1 MKAKRVTKTSM
12 AMALWAGVAATAFA
26 GTVRIDPAARPSAPT
41 NLKARALAP
50 SVAELRWESASEKN
64 ARWFRIEY
72 QEGGNTFKTLAHCGA
87 NTTTLRVT
95 HLKPGVPAT
104 FRVTAI
110 NDAGESTPSPV
121 ASAKLPALIEEP
133 EEVGPIYAG
142 RDVTVALPKR
152 SVMLRG
158 ENRGGIDATP
168 GWSQVSGPGTVMF
181 VDPKDMGTEASFPG
195 GGIYELCLDADPED
209 AGNKNKDWVRVT
221 VYPDYAALKASLR
234 HSPSS
239 RKLVFAIDAPDMK
252 LLENLTLDLTVT
264 DIETGKVIL
273 NQKSGAAGLL
283 RAEFAVDT
291 PERNGMYE
299 VTATLINKDGIAVRI
314 FDRDEQ
320 GQPLQF
326 GE

>member
-1 MKAKRVTKTSM
+1 MKAMVT
-12 AMALWAGVAATAFA
+12 AALWAVVAVTVFA
-26 GTVRIDPAARPSAPT
+26 GEVRTSAPV
-41 NLKARALAP
+41 NLKARALSP
-50 SVAELRWESASEKN
+50 SVAELRWERASEKK

-72 QEGGNTFKTLAHCGA
+72 QEGENTFKTLAHCGA
-87 NTTTLRVT
+87 NTTTFRVT
-95 HLKPGVPAT
+95 HLKPGAPAM

-110 NDAGESTPSPV
+110 NDAGESAPGPV
-121 ASAKLPALIEEP
+121 ASVKLLALIEEP

-142 RDVTVALPKR
+142 RDLTVALPKR

-168 GWSQVSGPGTVMF
+168 VWSQVSGPGTVTF
-181 VDPKDMGTEASFPG
+181 ADPKDMGTEATFPG

-221 VYPDYAALKASLR
+221 VYPEYAALKASLR

-283 RAEFAVDT
+283 RAEFAIDT
-291 PERNGMYE
+291 PGRSGMDQ